1 MNDKQHTNI
10 NTKTLIMSKL
20 RKCPNKAIQNR
31 INAINEMLPMVQ
43 KQSTFATTMAG
54 STYES
59 YVILTGPIEVKNQ
72 FVYIHE
78 DKGYHA
84 YGFEKRYNVNREEGF
99 GSLEQLKYD
108 LSIIKRAFNKLIKN
122 Q

>member
-1 MNDKQHTNI
+1 MK
-10 NTKTLIMSKL
+10 
-20 RKCPNKAIQNR
+20 KAIQNR
-31 INAINEMLPMVQ
+31 IDAINDMLPVVE
-43 KQSTFATTMAG
+43 KHEVATGNLATTMAG

-59 YVILTGPIEVKNQ
+59 YVILTKPIEVKNQ

-84 YGFEKRYNVNREEGF
+84 YGFEKRYNVNNEWQ
-99 GSLEQLKYD
+99 LDQLKYD

>member
-1 MNDKQHTNI
+1 MK
-10 NTKTLIMSKL
+10 
-20 RKCPNKAIQNR
+20 KAIQNR
-31 INAINEMLPMVQ
+31 IDAINDMLPVVE
-43 KQSTFATTMAG
+43 KHEVATGNLATTMAG

-59 YVILTGPIEVKNQ
+59 YVILTKPIEVKNQ

-78 DKGYHA
+78 DKSYHG
-84 YGFEKRYNVNREEGF
+84 YGFDKRYNVNNEWQ
-99 GSLEQLKYD
+99 LDQLKYD

>member
-1 MNDKQHTNI
+1 MK
-10 NTKTLIMSKL
+10 
-20 RKCPNKAIQNR
+20 KAIQNR
-31 INAINEMLPMVQ
+31 IDAINDMLPVVD
-43 KQSTFATTMAG
+43 QSCDLATTMGG

-59 YVILTGPIEVKNQ
+59 YVILTKPIEVKNQ

-84 YGFEKRYNVNREEGF
+84 YGFEKRYNVNKTDGF
-99 GSLEQLKYD
+99 GSVDHLKYD

>member
-1 MNDKQHTNI
+1 MK
-10 NTKTLIMSKL
+10 
-20 RKCPNKAIQNR
+20 KAIQNR
-31 INAINEMLPMVQ
+31 IDAINEMLPLVE
-43 KQSTFATTMAG
+43 KHELSTGHLATTMAG

-59 YVILTGPIEVKNQ
+59 YVILTQPIEVKNQ

-84 YGFEKRYNVNREEGF
+84 YGFEKRYNVNKEEGF

-108 LSIIKRAFNKLIKN
+108 LSIIKRAFNKLIKK